1 MCGEDFFGV
10 MIWGGCVLE
19 STICLRILGNLVG
32 YFTFFLRIVID
43 GDVMR
48 GDSFEKAKSIF
59 FVRYEFSFL
68 IFGEGIFDIFDI

>member
-1 MCGEDFFGV
+1 
-10 MIWGGCVLE
+10 MIWDGCVLE
-19 STICLRILGNLVG
+19 STICLRILGYLEG

-59 FVRYEFSFL
+59 FCEV
-68 IFGEGIFDIFDI
+68 